1 LGILNGNLRNAFTFT
16 LLSSNSDDSTRTQ
29 YEAIGQL
36 KVVAPLDY
44 ELTSVYTLVL
54 FAFDSKNIARI
65 SVTVVL
71 IPQNTKAPYFQLMPG
86 FNSYQYTVTEEET
99 RPVLDGRSVSC
110 SNTRSLRKL
119 VAQEM
124 IYTFFRLEM

>member
-1 LGILNGNLRNAFTFT
+1 

-44 ELTSVYTLVL
+44 ESTSVYTLIL
-54 FAFDSKNIARI
+54 FAFDSKNIANI

-71 IPQNTKAPYFQLMPG
+71 IPQNTKAPYFQ
-86 FNSYQYTVTEEET
+86 FTSYQYTVTEEET
-99 RPVLDGRSVSC
+99 RPVLDGPNVSC
-110 SNTRSLRKL
+110 SITRSLKKL
-119 VAQEM
+119 FAEKI
-124 IYTFFRLEM
+124 IYTFSDWRCRCPVLILRILKKFDRAL